1 MTLCRLQIINQ
12 VKLEPTRPNPSR
24 SLMEIREI
32 YSVWKCTLLQIRVIY
47 ILYESLHLL
56 FWITKYFG
64 QNDKI
69 FGLINHLFVGLWRGL
84 SYWIIEVYGWRLLSG
99 DGSMAL
105 LQILH
110 FSNKCSLVPFLS
122 HQTTIHPQQ
131 RRQKPQLQA
140 RISQKRPKHTK
151 YIVTFTATTLPSPSS
166 PPQYG
171 FYIFHWFFPC
181 FIDNLVS

>member
-24 SLMEIREI
+24 SLLDLFCTEIRD
-32 YSVWKCTLLQIRVIY
+32 IY

-84 SYWIIEVYGWRLLSG
+84 SYWIIEVYGWRLASG
-99 DGSMAL
+99 DGSVAL
-105 LQILH
+105 GQILH

-131 RRQKPQLQA
+131 LGQKHQLQG
-140 RISQKRPKHTK
+140 RISQSRPKHTSQIHSNLHSQPRPPVSLISPLPLYWTDWTDWHTY
-151 YIVTFTATTLPSPSS
+151 YITK
-166 PPQYG
+166 
-171 FYIFHWFFPC
+171 
-181 FIDNLVS
+181 